1 MSLDFS
7 PQRRRP
13 RGESVVPMINVV
25 FLLLVFFLMTS
36 RLAPPEPFEVTPPR
50 AEQGEDG
57 ETAPVL
63 YVSASGEIG
72 FEDARGPAAI
82 AALAAELQGTS
93 GSPQVPRLRADAD
106 VRAADVARLLK
117 DLAAAGVA
125 DIALVVGQ
133 Q

>member
-7 PQRRRP
+7 PPRRRP

-36 RLAPPEPFEVTPPR
+36 RLAPPEPFEVRLPQ

-72 FEDARGPAAI
+72 FEDARGPAAV
-82 AALAAELQGTS
+82 AALAERLR
-93 GSPQVPRLRADAD
+93 GSDAVPRLRADAGTE
-106 VRAADVARLLK
+106 AAVVARLLK
-117 DLAAAGVA
+117 DLTAAGIAQV
-125 DIALVVGQ
+125 ALVVGHR
-133 Q
+133 